1 MPIQLMATM
10 PGLRVRCRNQ
20 RCRSKLPVPTDNEH
34 KAFCTPYCYSQFY
47 NRRCKVCEHPIQRGR
62 RRRGTRS
69 LPRSSVPQGL
79 PALFRSV
86 PLPH

>member
-34 KAFCTPYCYSQFY
+34 KAFCTPLLLQPVLQLEVQGL
-47 NRRCKVCEHPIQRGR
+47 RKPDPEGPATE
-62 RRRGTRS
+62 GTRS
-69 LPRSSVPQGL
+69 LP
-79 PALFRSV
+79 
-86 PLPH
+86 